1 MQDKDLIWEEVS
13 TEHLIRDEWIDFRK
27 TAFRMPD
34 GRVFQPYYSYSRRNY
49 AVIVASDEKGDY
61 ICVRQFR
68 QGIRNFR
75 RARLKPGTERIRNRR
90 RCMRRSGSCGRKP
103 VMFPTTGG
111 CC

>member
-68 QGIRNFR
+68 QGIR
-75 RARLKPGTERIRNRR
+75 KVTTE
-90 RCMRRSGSCGRKP
+90 
-103 VMFPTTGG
+103 FPAGAIETRDGEDP
-111 CC
+111 